1 MQTSKSDDLRALE
14 EFLSSRIQRV
24 AAMVCLAGILFSIFV
39 PRLSSIFDFQM
50 IYGYAWHRK
59 AEIYNSVWQDLR
71 LTMIWVGGVVAVLW
85 PKIRLV
91 WDWTL
96 KRDDAEVADV
106 QDEIRTEMTNFE
118 KVAKALDSGD
128 IGQGE
133 YDYKKAAFDMRME
146 ELRSRLKKR

>member
-1 MQTSKSDDLRALE
+1 MPANKSDDLRALE
-14 EFLSSRIQRV
+14 EFLSSPIQRV
-24 AAMVCLAGILFSIFV
+24 AVMVCLAGILLSVFA

-50 IYGYAWHRK
+50 IYGYEGFRK
-59 AEIYNSVWQDLR
+59 AKIYNSAWQDLR
-71 LTMIWVGGVVAVLW
+71 LTMIWGGGIVAVLW
-85 PKIRLV
+85 PKIKLV

-96 KRDDAEVADV
+96 KRDDAEVVDV
-106 QDEIRTEMTNFE
+106 QDEISTEMANFE